1 MAFVVRGVK
10 EGLAVDAVTRY
21 PTAPLT
27 LLRLQSGSSP
37 ADVYPAR
44 CVLVC
49 EEISIARI
57 ADVPVGQLAGGEHG
71 DRHPG
76 RALGSRCGRVVR
88 EYTVLYSPMGADA

>member
-1 MAFVVRGVK
+1 VLGTLRHLTQRLHEATNPEQAMAFVVRGVK
-10 EGLAVDAVTRY
+10 ESLAVDAVTRY

-57 ADVPVGQLAGGEHG
+57 ADVPVGQLAGGDHG
-71 DRHPG
+71 
-76 RALGSRCGRVVR
+76 AS
-88 EYTVLYSPMGADA
+88 